1 MGEVKSYFGNRK
13 SLLKLIRKIAQ
24 ESGSVHIPHRSS
36 GHIIGEVGTSFIFAC
51 LEKGHITQQQP
62 DPDEFGNQICELTH
76 TVAGQE
82 ISVVLAVDVSKAE
95 IHILHVEG

>member
-1 MGEVKSYFGNRK
+1 MGDVKSYFGNPK
-13 SLLKLIRKIAQ
+13 ALLKLIRQIAQ

-36 GHIIGEVGTSFIFAC
+36 GHIIGEIGTSLIFAC
-51 LEKGHITQQQP
+51 LEKGRITQQQP
-62 DPDEFGNQICELTH
+62 DSDPFSNQLCELTH

-82 ISVVLAVDVSKAE
+82 ISVVLAVDVTKHQ